1 MASSLGSMPVLTA
14 CAPMSPSTASICA
27 RTKAAGTGCTFGRE
41 ASGMGEA
48 GGAREGS
55 RLVRCS
61 RRVRG
66 SRGESEAAKIEEAG
80 ESGKSSSAGGGDEE
94 RGGGQG
100 CTAWTPRV
108 FWAVSATSAVVP
120 NTPSASQALRSAWI
134 PAAEAQGRSQPLAG
148 QLCASAWQRTP
159 APPPESEPA
168 TVSITGAA
176 EPATPD
182 TSSESAARNDG
193 SGIFRKGRKTT
204 ASPPPPPALPVLG
217 FDSQQGNAGADP
229 LRRYRR
235 HRLPRILDGV
245 VPTHRAEEVAVG
257 VEATR
262 SVQLAAERRL
272 RRRRPQLGRAL
283 RSDSER
289 VGAGVV
295 FFLSF

>member
-193 SGIFRKGRKTT
+193 RGIFRKGRNRCPTKRHSKFKEIT
-204 ASPPPPPALPVLG
+204 LHRQHCLCW
-217 FDSQQGNAGADP
+217 DS
-229 LRRYRR
+229 
-235 HRLPRILDGV
+235 
-245 VPTHRAEEVAVG
+245 THSRAMPG
-257 VEATR
+257 PTR
-262 SVQLAAERRL
+262 SVVIGATASHAFSMGSYRPTEL
-272 RRRRPQLGRAL
+272 RRSP
-283 RSDSER
+283 
-289 VGAGVV
+289 
-295 FFLSF
+295 